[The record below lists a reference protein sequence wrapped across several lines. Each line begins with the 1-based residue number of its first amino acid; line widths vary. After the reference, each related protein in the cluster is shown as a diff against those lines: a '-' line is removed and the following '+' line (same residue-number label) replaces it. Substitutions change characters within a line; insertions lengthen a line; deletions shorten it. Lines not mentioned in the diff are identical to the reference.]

1 MTFKLSFEYIIS
13 FKAYLLIGF
22 FCLVYNSSFSQNIS
36 ISDSLESVYR
46 MGGYDKKDQ
55 LKILDKLSR
64 DHTDPQK
71 LLQYSTELI
80 QKAKLLDSSQY
91 LFNTF
96 LNKGHALRL
105 KGDYA
110 QALESFF
117 EAASI
122 AAKSK
127 NNSYTG
133 LVNITIADVYSEM
146 KNHENA
152 VSYYEKG
159 IDLLKKEHDTLNFAS
174 GLFNLGDEYLS
185 NKDYDLA
192 IEHFMEAGLIFRKI
206 NYKEGEAYVLGNMG
220 MIYAEQG
227 KDDLAEANINE
238 AISILEK
245 YELYSPIS
253 EYLTYMSDIY
263 LNKNDW
269 KSAFNYSKRS
279 LDLATKYGLK
289 EQISQANLQISRL
302 FEKSGSFKEALTYF
316 KKYQVYKDSIANIE
330 KVQQIADL
338 RTDFEISKK
347 QTEVD
352 LLTQQKTN
360 QEIQTDLLN
369 TQNKNQKTLVIA
381 TIIALFLSAMIG
393 FGLFRRNRFINRTRV
408 IIEDEKNKSDKLLL
422 NILPEETAQELKR
435 SGKVEA
441 KRFESVTV
449 LFTDFKNFTKY
460 SENLTPEKLVKS
472 IDFYFSRFDEIIE
485 KYGLEKIKII
495 GDSFMCAGGLH
506 FDTTDHA
513 LKMTLASFE
522 MLQFVEDT
530 KLINNSEI
538 AHFDVRIGIIT
549 GPVVAGVVGT
559 KKFAYDIWGDTVN
572 VASRM
577 EAASKEGKINVTE
590 NTYLLI
596 KDYFKCKYRGEIEVK
611 NKGVMKMYFVNS
623 IKDRTIAS
631 MKF

>member
-1 MTFKLSFEYIIS
+1 MTFNLSLYNISS
-13 FKAYLLIGF
+13 FKVYLLIGF
-22 FCLVYNSSFSQNIS
+22 FCLAYNASFSQKTS
-36 ISDSLESVYR
+36 LLDSLESVYR

-91 LFNTF
+91 LFRAV
-96 LNKGHALRL
+96 LRKGAALRL

-117 EAASI
+117 KAASI
-122 AAKSK
+122 ATKSK
-127 NNSYTG
+127 DNGDIG

-152 VSYYEKG
+152 VAYYEKG
-159 IDLLKKEHDTLNFAS
+159 LELLNKEKDPVNFAS

-263 LNKNDW
+263 LNKNNW

-289 EQISQANLQISRL
+289 EQISEANLQIANL
-302 FEKSGSFKEALTYF
+302 YEKSGNFKESLSYY
-316 KKYQVYKDSIANIE
+316 KNYQAYRDSVQNVA
-330 KVQQIADL
+330 KVQQMANL
-338 RTDFEISKK
+338 RTDFEVSKK
-347 QTEVD
+347 QTEVNLKQSEVN
-352 LLTQQKTN
+352 LLNQQK
-360 QEIQTDLLN
+360 
-369 TQNKNQKTLVIA
+369 KNQRIVMIA
-381 TIIALFLSAMIG
+381 TAIALFLIG
-393 FGLFRRNRFINRTRV
+393 MLAFGLFRRNNYIQKTKK
-408 IIEDEKNKSDKLLL
+408 IIEEERNRSDSLLL
-422 NILPEETAQELKR
+422 NILPEETAQELKIN
-435 SGKVEA
+435 GKVEA

-449 LFTDFKNFTKY
+449 LFTDFKDFTKY
-460 SENLTPEKLVKS
+460 SESLAPEKLVKS

-485 KYGLEKIKII
+485 KYDLEKIKIV
-495 GDSFMCAGGLH
+495 GDSFMCAGGLP
-506 FDTTDHA
+506 FPTVDHA
-513 LKMTLASFE
+513 LKVTLAAFE
-522 MLQFVEDT
+522 IMQFVEDT

-538 AHFDVRIGIIT
+538 VHFDVRIGINT

-577 EAASKEGKINVTE
+577 ETSSKEGKINVTE

-596 KDYFKCKYRGEIEVK
+596 KNYFDCEFRGQIEVK
-611 NKGVMKMYFVNS
+611 NKGTMKMYFVNS

>member
-55 LKILDKLSR
+55 LKILDTLSR
-64 DHTDPQK
+64 NHPDPQK
-71 LLQYSTELI
+71 VLQYSTELI

-91 LFNTF
+91 LFSAI
-96 LNKGHALRL
+96 LRKGNALRL

-110 QALESFF
+110 QALGTYF

-122 AAKSK
+122 ATKSK
-127 NNSYTG
+127 DNGDIG

-220 MIYAEQG
+220 MIYAEQN

-238 AISILEK
+238 AIGILEK

-316 KKYQVYKDSIANIE
+316 KKHQVYKDSIANLE
-330 KVQQIADL
+330 NVQQIADL
-338 RTDFEISKK
+338 RTKTEVSLK

-352 LLTQQKTN
+352 LLTQKT
-360 QEIQTDLLN
+360 
-369 TQNKNQKTLVIA
+369 KNNRIVMAA
-381 TIIALFLSAMIG
+381 TGIALFLIG
-393 FGLFRRNRFINRTRV
+393 LLAFGLFRRNKFINRTRV
-408 IIEDEKNKSDKLLL
+408 IIEDERNKSDKLLR

-449 LFTDFKNFTKY
+449 LFTDFKDFTKY

-538 AHFDVRIGIIT
+538 AHFDVRIGINT

-577 EAASKEGKINVTE
+577 ESTSKEGKINITE
-590 NTYLLI
+590 NTYRLI
-596 KDYFKCKYRGEIEVK
+596 KDYFVCKYRGQIEVK
-611 NKGVMKMYFVNS
+611 NKGCMKMYFVNS

>member
-1 MTFKLSFEYIIS
+1 MNIHEHQAKQILKKYGAIVPEGVFALTVDD
-13 FKAYLLIGF
+13 LI
-22 FCLVYNSSFSQNIS
+22 
-36 ISDSLESVYR
+36 E
-46 MGGYDKKDQ
+46 
-55 LKILDKLSR
+55 
-64 DHTDPQK
+64 
-71 LLQYSTELI
+71 
-80 QKAKLLDSSQY
+80 KAKLLDSSQY
-91 LFNTF
+91 LFSAI
-96 LNKGHALRL
+96 LRKGNALRL

-110 QALESFF
+110 QALGTYF

-122 AAKSK
+122 ATKSK
-127 NNSYTG
+127 DNGDIG

-263 LNKNDW
+263 LNKNKW

-485 KYGLEKIKII
+485 KYKLEKTSKIKL
-495 GDSFMCAGGLH
+495 SSL
-506 FDTTDHA
+506 
-513 LKMTLASFE
+513 
-522 MLQFVEDT
+522 
-530 KLINNSEI
+530 
-538 AHFDVRIGIIT
+538 
-549 GPVVAGVVGT
+549 T
-559 KKFAYDIWGDTVN
+559 KK
-572 VASRM
+572 S
-577 EAASKEGKINVTE
+577 
-590 NTYLLI
+590 
-596 KDYFKCKYRGEIEVK
+596 
-611 NKGVMKMYFVNS
+611 
-623 IKDRTIAS
+623 
-631 MKF
+631 

>member
-1 MTFKLSFEYIIS
+1 MVFNLSFYSIIS

-22 FCLVYNSSFSQNIS
+22 FCLAYNISFSQNIS
-36 ISDSLESVYR
+36 NVDSLESVYR

-55 LKILDKLSR
+55 LKILDTLSR
-64 DHTDPQK
+64 NHPDPQK

-91 LFNTF
+91 LFRAV
-96 LNKGHALRL
+96 LNKGAALRL

-127 NNSYTG
+127 ENGDIG

-159 IDLLKKEHDTLNFAS
+159 IDLLKKEKNPVNFAT

-263 LNKNDW
+263 LNKNNW

-289 EQISQANLQISRL
+289 EQISEANLQIANL
-302 FEKSGSFKEALTYF
+302 YEKSGNFKESLSYY
-316 KKYQVYKDSIANIE
+316 KNYQAYRDSVQNVA
-330 KVQQIADL
+330 KVQQMANL
-338 RTDFEISKK
+338 RTDFEVSKK
-347 QTEVD
+347 QTEVNLKQSEVN
-352 LLTQQKTN
+352 LLNQQK
-360 QEIQTDLLN
+360 
-369 TQNKNQKTLVIA
+369 KNQRIVMIA
-381 TIIALFLSAMIG
+381 TAIALFLIG
-393 FGLFRRNRFINRTRV
+393 MLAFGLFRRNNYIQKTKK
-408 IIEDEKNKSDKLLL
+408 IIEEERNRSDSLLL
-422 NILPEETAQELKR
+422 NILPEETAQELKIN
-435 SGKVEA
+435 GKVEA

-449 LFTDFKNFTKY
+449 LFTDFKDFTKY
-460 SENLTPEKLVKS
+460 SESLAPEKLVKS

-485 KYGLEKIKII
+485 KYDLEKIKIV
-495 GDSFMCAGGLH
+495 GDSFMCAGGLP
-506 FDTTDHA
+506 FPTVDHA
-513 LKMTLASFE
+513 LKVTLAAFE
-522 MLQFVEDT
+522 IMQFVEDT

-538 AHFDVRIGIIT
+538 VHFDVRIGINT

-577 EAASKEGKINVTE
+577 ETSSKEGKINVTE

-596 KDYFKCKYRGEIEVK
+596 KNYFDCEFRGEIEVK
-611 NKGVMKMYFVNS
+611 NKGTMKMYFVNS

>member
-1 MTFKLSFEYIIS
+1 MTFNLSFYSIIS

-22 FCLVYNSSFSQNIS
+22 FCLAYNISFSQNIS
-36 ISDSLESVYR
+36 TSDSLESVYR

-55 LKILDKLSR
+55 LKILTQLSKNQS
-64 DHTDPQK
+64 DPQK
-71 LLQYSTELI
+71 TLLYSSELI

-91 LFNTF
+91 LFNAF
-96 LNKGHALRL
+96 LQKGSALRL

-110 QALESFF
+110 QALASFF
-117 EAASI
+117 EADSI
-122 AAKSK
+122 ATKSK
-127 NNSYTG
+127 NNGDIG

-146 KNHENA
+146 RNHENA

-159 IDLLKKEHDTLNFAS
+159 LELLKQENDMKNFAN

-192 IEHFMEAGLIFRKI
+192 IEHFMEAGLLFRKI
-206 NYKEGEAYVLGNMG
+206 KSKELEAGEIGEAYVLGNMG

-269 KSAFNYSKRS
+269 KSAFNYSKKS

-302 FEKSGSFKEALTYF
+302 FEKSGSFQEALSYY
-316 KKYQVYKDSIANIE
+316 KNYQAYRDSVQNVA
-330 KVQQIADL
+330 KVQQIANL
-338 RTDFEISKK
+338 RTDFEVSKK
-347 QTEVD
+347 QTEINLKQSEVN
-352 LLTQQKTN
+352 LLNQQK
-360 QEIQTDLLN
+360 
-369 TQNKNQKTLVIA
+369 KNQGIVMIA
-381 TIIALFLSAMIG
+381 TAIALFLIG
-393 FGLFRRNRFINRTRV
+393 LLAFGLFRRNKFIQKTKK
-408 IIEDEKNKSDKLLL
+408 IIEEERNRSDSLLL
-422 NILPEETAQELKR
+422 NILPEETAQELKTN
-435 SGKVEA
+435 GKVKA

-449 LFTDFKNFTKY
+449 LFTDFKDFTKY
-460 SENLTPEKLVKS
+460 SESLAPEKLVKS

-485 KYGLEKIKII
+485 KYELEKIKIV
-495 GDSFMCAGGLH
+495 GDSFMCAGGLP
-506 FDTTDHA
+506 FPTKDHA
-513 LKMTLASFE
+513 LKMTLAAFE
-522 MLQFVEDT
+522 ILQFIKDT
-530 KLINNSEI
+530 KHINNSEI
-538 AHFDVRIGIIT
+538 VHFDVRIGINT

-577 EAASKEGKINVTE
+577 EATSEEGKINITE

-596 KDYFKCKYRGEIEVK
+596 KDYFDCEFRGEIEVK
-611 NKGVMKMYFVNS
+611 NKGTMKMYFVNS
-623 IKDRTIAS
+623 IKDRTISS

>member
-1 MTFKLSFEYIIS
+1 MTLKLLFKYMFSV
-13 FKAYLLIGF
+13 KVYLLIGF
-22 FCLVYNSSFSQNIS
+22 FGLVYNASFSQNVS
-36 ISDSLESVYR
+36 SSDSLESVYR

-55 LKILDKLSR
+55 LKLLEKLSKNQI
-64 DHTDPQK
+64 DPQK
-71 LLQYSTELI
+71 TLQYSSELI

-91 LFNTF
+91 LFNAF
-96 LNKGHALRL
+96 LNKGQALKL
-105 KGDYA
+105 KGDYT

-117 EAASI
+117 EAANI
-122 AAKSK
+122 AAKNKK
-127 NNSYTG
+127 NKEIG
-133 LVNITIADVYSEM
+133 LANITIADVYSEM
-146 KNHENA
+146 KNHKNA
-152 VSYYEKG
+152 VSYYENG
-159 IDLLKKEHDTLNFAS
+159 IDLLKKEHDTLNFAN

-185 NKDYDLA
+185 NKEYDLA
-192 IEHFMEAGLIFRKI
+192 IEHFMEAGLLFRKI
-206 NYKEGEAYVLGNMG
+206 KSKDIEAGEIGEAYVLGNMG
-220 MIYAEQG
+220 IIYAQQD

-238 AISILEK
+238 AIGILEN

-316 KKYQVYKDSIANIE
+316 KKYQVYKDSIANIQN
-330 KVQQIADL
+330 VQKIGDL

-347 QTEVD
+347 QTEVNLKQSEVN
-352 LLTQQKTN
+352 LLNQQK
-360 QEIQTDLLN
+360 
-369 TQNKNQKTLVIA
+369 KNQRVVMIA
-381 TIIALFLSAMIG
+381 TGIALFLIVLLA
-393 FGLFRRNRFINRTRV
+393 FGLYRRNKFISRTKL
-408 IIEDEKNKSDKLLL
+408 IIEKEKNRSDNLLL
-422 NILPEETAQELKR
+422 NILPEETAQELKT

-441 KRFESVTV
+441 KRFESVSV
-449 LFTDFKNFTKY
+449 LFTDFKDFTKY
-460 SENLTPEKLVKS
+460 SESLAPEKLVKS

-485 KYGLEKIKII
+485 KYELEKIKIV
-495 GDSFMCAGGLH
+495 GDSFMCAGGLP
-506 FDTTDHA
+506 FPTNDHA
-513 LKMTLASFE
+513 LKMTLAAFE

-530 KLINNSEI
+530 KLSDDTDIV
-538 AHFDVRIGIIT
+538 HFDVRIGINT

-577 EAASKEGKINVTE
+577 EAASREGKINITE

-611 NKGVMKMYFVNS
+611 NKGVMKMYFVNG

>member
-1 MTFKLSFEYIIS
+1 MMFKLSFQDI
-13 FKAYLLIGF
+13 FPLKAYLLIGF
-22 FCLVYNSSFSQNIS
+22 FCLVSNTSFSQKKS
-36 ISDSLESVYR
+36 LLDSLESVYR
-46 MGGYDKKDQ
+46 MGGYDEKDQ
-55 LKILDKLSR
+55 LIILNELSIN
-64 DHTDPQK
+64 HSDPQK
-71 LLQYSTELI
+71 KLQYSAELI
-80 QKAKLLDSSQY
+80 QKAKLLDSTQY
-91 LFNTF
+91 LFIG
-96 LNKGHALRL
+96 LINKGHALRF
-105 KGDYA
+105 KGDYT

-117 EAASI
+117 DAASI
-122 AAKSK
+122 AAK
-127 NNSYTG
+127 NNNNREIG

-146 KNHENA
+146 KNHKNA
-152 VSYYEKG
+152 VSYYKNG
-159 IDLLKKEHDTLNFAS
+159 IDLLKKEHDTSNFAN

-185 NKDYDLA
+185 NKEYDLA
-192 IEHFMEAGLIFRKI
+192 IEHFMEAGLLFRKI
-206 NYKEGEAYVLGNMG
+206 KSNDINLGEIGEAYVLGNMG
-220 MIYAEQG
+220 IIYAEQG

-238 AISILEK
+238 AIGMMEK
-245 YELYSPIS
+245 HELYSPIS

-279 LDLATKYGLK
+279 LDIATKYGLK

-316 KKYQVYKDSIANIE
+316 KKYQVYKDSIANIQNVL
-330 KVQQIADL
+330 KIGDL

-347 QTEVD
+347 QTEVNLKQSEVN
-352 LLTQQKTN
+352 LLNQQK
-360 QEIQTDLLN
+360 
-369 TQNKNQKTLVIA
+369 KNQRIVMIA
-381 TIIALFLSAMIG
+381 TAIALFLIVLLA
-393 FGLFRRNRFINRTRV
+393 FGLYRRNKFISRTKL
-408 IIEDEKNKSDKLLL
+408 IIEKEKNRSDNLLL
-422 NILPEETAQELKR
+422 NILPEETAQELKT

-441 KRFESVTV
+441 KRFESVSV
-449 LFTDFKNFTKY
+449 LFTDFKDFTKY
-460 SENLTPEKLVKS
+460 SESLAPEKLVKS

-485 KYGLEKIKII
+485 KYELEKIKIV
-495 GDSFMCAGGLH
+495 GDSFMCAGGLP
-506 FDTTDHA
+506 FPTEDHA
-513 LKMTLASFE
+513 LKITLAAFE

-530 KLINNSEI
+530 KQNDDSDIV
-538 AHFDVRIGIIT
+538 HFDVRIGINT

-577 EAASKEGKINVTE
+577 EASSREGKINITE